1 MIEIVLNDRL
11 GRKIRVKCNSDD
23 TIGDV
28 KKLVAA
34 HTGKIKFTR
43 TSKSLIYLP
52 GTRWEK
58 IRIQK
63 WYITYKD
70 HITLEDYEI
79 KDGTGLELYYN

>member
-34 HTGKIKFTR
+34 HTGKIKFSR
-43 TSKSLIYLP
+43 
-52 GTRWEK
+52 
-58 IRIQK
+58 
-63 WYITYKD
+63 
-70 HITLEDYEI
+70 
-79 KDGTGLELYYN
+79 